1 LEDPISKY
9 LDSLPDTW
17 QNITI
22 KQIATHT
29 SGILIFGRGQ
39 SICGQMTV
47 LELFKKIKEQA
58 IVFQPGEELR
68 YNQTFAWNDYRKISI
83 SL

>member
-9 LDSLPDTW
+9 LDSCDTW

-29 SGILIFGRGQ
+29 SGIPDIWERPEHMW
-39 SICGQMTV
+39 SDDSA
-47 LELFKKIKEQA
+47 ELFKKIKEQA
-58 IVFQPGEELR
+58 IVFNPEELR
-68 YNQTFAWNDYRKISI
+68 YKLISFAWNDYRKN
-83 SL
+83 

>member
-1 LEDPISKY
+1 

-29 SGILIFGRGQ
+29 SGIPIFGRPEHMW
-39 SICGQMTV
+39 SDDSA
-47 LELFKKIKEQA
+47 ELFNKEQA

-68 YNQTFAWNDYRKISI
+68 YNQTNF
-83 SL
+83 LCLE